1 VASRSFRH
9 RVRDAVVRANHRLGG
24 AGLRRLLQQRR
35 EGALFRVLCLHRI
48 DNAETFRHEIRLL
61 KKHFQIMPLHEL
73 LTRDTS
79 ASGVRLA
86 ITFDDGYPEQFEVAA
101 PVLREEGVPAT
112 FFVISGSIDLPDA
125 EAVAFYRDRVG
136 VANGRAPTSQMVSAI
151 ASDPL
156 FKVGSHSET
165 HPDMGQALAHDEL
178 LEELQSSKTTL
189 EAITGTPVESIA
201 YPYGGQVNVAAGL
214 SAAVREAGFAY
225 ALTIR
230 PGFNSAATDR
240 LMLHRDSL
248 GPETDDR
255 LLLAWL
261 AGGYD
266 DLKRVADAVGA
277 RRRRRK
283 PQERGR

>member
-1 VASRSFRH
+1 VASRPFRH
-9 RVRDAVVRANHRLGG
+9 RVRDAVVRANHLLGG
-24 AGLRRLLQQRR
+24 AGLRRRLQQRR
-35 EGALFRVLCLHRI
+35 EGALFRVLCLHQI
-48 DNAETFRHEIRLL
+48 ADAEAFRHEIQLL
-61 KKHFQIMPLHEL
+61 KAHFQILPLGEL
-73 LTRDTS
+73 LAEELP

-112 FFVISGSIDLPDA
+112 FFVISDSVDMPDA
-125 EAVAFYRDRVG
+125 EAEAFYRDRVG
-136 VANGRAPTSQMVSAI
+136 VASHRAPTSQMV
-151 ASDPL
+151 ASVAADPL
-156 FKVGSHSET
+156 FEVGSHSKT
-165 HPDMGQALAHDEL
+165 HPDMGKALAHDEL
-178 LEELQSSKTTL
+178 LEELRSSKAAL
-189 EAITGTPVESIA
+189 EAITGTRVESIA
-201 YPYGGQVNVAAGL
+201 YPFGGQANVAAGVG
-214 SAAVREAGFAY
+214 AAVREVGFTY

-230 PGFNSAATDR
+230 PGFNSAVTDR

-266 DLKRVADAVGA
+266 DLKRVADAIGA
-277 RRRRRK
+277 RRRRRM

>member
-1 VASRSFRH
+1 MASTPFRH
-9 RVRDAVVRANHRLGG
+9 RLRDAVVRANHRLGG
-24 AGLRRLLQQRR
+24 AGLRRRLRQRR
-35 EGALFRVLCLHRI
+35 EGALFRVLCLHQI
-48 DNAETFRHEIRLL
+48 DDAEAFRHEVRLL
-61 KKHFQIMPLHEL
+61 KKHFQILPLREL
-73 LTRDTS
+73 LTGDTS

-112 FFVISGSIDLPDA
+112 FFVISDSVDLTDA

-136 VANGRAPTSQMVSAI
+136 VANGRAPTSQMVASI

-156 FKVGSHSET
+156 FEVGSHSKS
-165 HPDMGQALAHDEL
+165 HPDMGGALSHDEL
-178 LEELQSSKTTL
+178 LEELRSSKVSL

-201 YPYGGQVNVAAGL
+201 YPFGGQANVAAGV
-214 SAAVREAGFAY
+214 SAVVREAGFAY

-248 GPETDDR
+248 GPETNDS

-266 DLKRVADAVGA
+266 DLKGWADAVRTVA
-277 RRRRRK
+277 RR
-283 PQERGR
+283 GRTARVGP